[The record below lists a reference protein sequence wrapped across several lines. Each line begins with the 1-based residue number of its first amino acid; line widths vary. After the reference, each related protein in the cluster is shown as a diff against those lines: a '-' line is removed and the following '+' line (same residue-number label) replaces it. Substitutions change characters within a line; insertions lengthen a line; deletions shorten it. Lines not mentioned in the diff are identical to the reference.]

1 LAEKFTEMDIIS
13 NAILMYLA
21 GAEPVSDTLGF
32 CLHELAMNKHVQDKL
47 RKHINTKRKEHGG
60 EFTNDYLMDLHY
72 ADMVLTG
79 NQFKCILENLYRLLK
94 YCLLRYYI
102 I

>member
-1 LAEKFTEMDIIS
+1 VKFTEMDIIS

-32 CLHELAMNKHVQDKL
+32 CLHELAMNKQVQDKL
-47 RKHINTKRKEHGG
+47 REHINTKRKEHGG

-79 NQFKCILENLYRLLK
+79 KQSPVYTFCKIYNVN
-94 YCLLRYYI
+94 
-102 I
+102 

>member
-1 LAEKFTEMDIIS
+1 
-13 NAILMYLA
+13 MYLA

-47 RKHINTKRKEHGG
+47 CKHINTKKVEHCG
-60 EFTNDYLMDLHY
+60 EFTNDYLIILHY

-79 NQFKCILENLYRLLK
+79 NQFLCILQENLCRLLK
-94 YCLLRYYI
+94 YCSLIFI